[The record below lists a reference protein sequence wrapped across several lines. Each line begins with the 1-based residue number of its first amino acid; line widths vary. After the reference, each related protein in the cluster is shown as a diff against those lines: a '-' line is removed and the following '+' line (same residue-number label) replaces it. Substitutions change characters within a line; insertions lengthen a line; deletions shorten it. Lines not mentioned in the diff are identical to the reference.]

1 MNLMLVITFLLAVI
15 GKTGFMLDE
24 ESKSIIYIE
33 DEEVKPKAKSDENNE
48 SSDNLDEFVNA
59 KPTKEPEASPK
70 PPTPPPSFDSKD
82 KPITNPFDDLADVND
97 LADEMLDNIFKNS
110 QSK

>member
-33 DEEVKPKAKSDENNE
+33 DEEVKPKAKGDETKE
-48 SSDNLDEFVNA
+48 GSDNLDEFVNA
-59 KPTKEPEASPK
+59 KPTKESEVSPK
-70 PPTPPPSFDSKD
+70 PPAPPPSFDSKD
-82 KPITNPFDDLADVND
+82 KPITNPFDDLADVDD